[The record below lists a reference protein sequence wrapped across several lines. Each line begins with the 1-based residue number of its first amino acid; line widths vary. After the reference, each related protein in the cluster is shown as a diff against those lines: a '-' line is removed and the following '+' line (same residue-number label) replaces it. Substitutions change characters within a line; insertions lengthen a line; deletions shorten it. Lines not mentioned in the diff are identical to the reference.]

1 MRSREFNAKDLLLR
15 AVDDLSLSRTVT
27 IWQEAVKGKI
37 PVPVIAEPLLKLLR
51 ESVTSNIGSGPGGSA
66 LASQRNVIN
75 LEALQLYDELET
87 DILTAYGRV
96 TSAMPYMLP
105 EQNLRQWFIA
115 FNTVAVSEDALL
127 EEANRWS
134 GWARRIEDLLFPQT
148 QLEVTTACPECG
160 KRWVKSGDG
169 GAVTALVVEYRKPSS
184 DQVNVLA
191 KSVGRCRGC
200 KKVWRG
206 STALR
211 ELRFAIDQVEDVRI
225 APPDFSE
232 QLQNDISHDI
242 QTDIQTDIS
251 QEKG

>member
-1 MRSREFNAKDLLLR
+1 MRALEFNAKDLLLR

-27 IWQEAVKGKI
+27 IWQEAEKGKV
-37 PVPVIAEPLLKLLR
+37 PVPVIAEPLLKMLR
-51 ESVTSNIGSGPGGSA
+51 ESITSNIGAGPGGSA

-75 LEALQLYDELET
+75 LEALQLYDELEAA
-87 DILTAYGRV
+87 ILIAYGRV
-96 TSAMPYMLP
+96 TSAVPYMLP

-127 EEANRWS
+127 EEANAWS

-148 QLEVTTACPECG
+148 QLEVTTPCPECG

-191 KSVGRCRGC
+191 KSVARCRGC

-206 STALR
+206 STRIR
-211 ELRFAIDQVEDVRI
+211 ELRFAIDQLDDVEI
-225 APPDFSE
+225 PEPDFSE
-232 QLQNDISHDI
+232 VFEHDEI
-242 QTDIQTDIS
+242 TD
-251 QEKG
+251 GA